1 MRKYPHSPNAQHKS
15 DLENPSKKQTKKE
28 QDKELDKTL
37 KDTFP
42 ASDSTAKY

>member
-1 MRKYPHSPNAQHKS
+1 MNQSNKPAEKDKNNKPA
-15 DLENPSKKQTKKE
+15 DKKDNKK
-28 QDKELDKTL
+28 LDEKL